1 MRMSTTSTILAVG
14 AVVLTSPAAAAQA
27 PAHGSCAA
35 FGGNVASLATT
46 LGPVFGATASG
57 VASSGPAAFPTL
69 VVRPEQAAL
78 CGSGQTVTVAPG
90 SAQREAVGQLNQ

>member
-1 MRMSTTSTILAVG
+1 MRMRTISPILAVG
-14 AVVLTSPAAAAQA
+14 ALMVTSPVAAAQA

-35 FGGNVASLATT
+35 FGGNVAGLATT

-69 VVRPEQAAL
+69 VVAPEQAAF
-78 CGSGQTVTVAPG
+78 CEP
-90 SAQREAVGQLNQ
+90 RP